1 MGVRMTPRYLYTS
14 TTGNVWPPS
23 VTGQARMFLPGPE
36 TITADFEDP
45 TPNSNRNLWPKLPL
59 HPERSASPVRTQLP
73 QPSRQRRAGH
83 RTSYH
88 NLETTSH
95 LWRTRGL
102 HGRMRQREDQQKR
115 RQHPVL
121 SNVSV
126 VQRLRQECTQLHLGL
141 RVTEEMGKE
150 SPQLPCDSWR
160 RTRVTSTH
168 DVSNAFLVATC
179 LWVENRVCKT
189 SMKEPTMA
197 SVPHLKPP

>member
-1 MGVRMTPRYLYTS
+1 MTPRYLYTS

-23 VTGQARMFLPGPE
+23 VPWQARFLPGPE
-36 TITADFEDP
+36 TITTEIEDP
-45 TPNSNRNLWPKLPL
+45 TPNSNRNLWPQTAT
-59 HPERSASPVRTQLP
+59 ASRT
-73 QPSRQRRAGH
+73 QPSRQRKAGH
-83 RTSYH
+83 RTSNH

-115 RQHPVL
+115 QQHPVL

-179 LWVENRVCKT
+179 VWVENRVCKT
-189 SMKEPTMA
+189 TMKEPTMA
-197 SVPHLKPP
+197 SVSHLKPP